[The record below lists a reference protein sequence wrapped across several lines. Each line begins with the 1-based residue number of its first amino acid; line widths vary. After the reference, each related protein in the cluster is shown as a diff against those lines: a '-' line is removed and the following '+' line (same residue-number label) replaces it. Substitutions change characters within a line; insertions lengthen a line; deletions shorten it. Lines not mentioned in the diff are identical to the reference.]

1 MRESDNTLSRWQQLA
16 GIIAESAEHEDEEA
30 EEVLQE
36 STSLSRLRKAVR
48 RECRQVLSEL
58 RHRSK
63 SK

>member
-1 MRESDNTLSRWQQLA
+1 MHESDNTLSRWQQLA
-16 GIIAESAEHEDEEA
+16 GILTKSVEHEDEET

-36 STSLSRLRKAVR
+36 SASLSRLRKAVR

-58 RHRSK
+58 RRRSK